1 MDNLASVNEG
11 LRFLL
16 DEDLLKSLLQEKRLT
31 IQEEY
36 AKLERYREELREA
49 YLGLFPD
56 LSPEEILEVLRED
69 NGAVPQEPI
78 QHVIPL
84 GDAFETQI
92 EMKNWAAEVLSGK
105 VVIAVDGSQILTT
118 GEFNIPLGFVQAG
131 AFWTEYTPEK
141 GLYGKDFRSALLIG
155 STATEEREQSEPLHE
170 MGVDIKRL
178 AKEIDLALDTIEK
191 FMKKGAKAY
200 LLLDGSIVYRFLNQA
215 SDEVKKAMCGNLVR
229 LLHVCEE
236 KSIPVAGYVDHS
248 FAKDVTATLEKLL
261 RKSYDIKVSDIA
273 VVGPSIGKGGF
284 GARTSVFRLKH
295 DFASR
300 YYGEYA
306 NDICFFYQKLHSGPP
321 VRIEFPKWI
330 CNAEAVQDLA
340 RVIAAQ
346 AIIGDGY
353 PYVLL
358 RAHETA
364 FLESANRDRFNTI
377 VTWFLSEECKI
388 PVWETVKAKMK
399 RLSII

>member
-1 MDNLASVNEG
+1 MIEYLTSISVGFE
-11 LRFLL
+11 LL
-16 DEDLLKSLLQEKRLT
+16 DEDLLKSLLQEKRST

-49 YLGLFPD
+49 YLGLLPT
-56 LSPEEILEVLRED
+56 LSPEEILDVLRED

-78 QHVIPL
+78 QHCIPL
-84 GDAFETQI
+84 GTAFETQV
-92 EMKNWAAEVLSGK
+92 EMKNWAADVLSGK
-105 VVIAVDGSQILTT
+105 VVIAVDGSQILTK
-118 GEFNIPLGFVQAG
+118 GEFNIPFGFVQAG
-131 AFWTEYTPEK
+131 AFWIEYTPEK
-141 GLYGKDFRSALLIG
+141 SLYGKDFRSALIIG
-155 STATEEREQSEPLHE
+155 GTEEREQSEPLHE

-178 AKEIDLALDTIEK
+178 AKEIDLALETIEK
-191 FMKKGAKAY
+191 FRKKGAKAY
-200 LLLDGSIVYRFLNQA
+200 LLLDGSIILRFLDRA
-215 SDEVKKAMCGNLVR
+215 TDDVKKAMCGNLVR
-229 LLHVCEE
+229 LLHICEE
-236 KSIPVAGYVDHS
+236 KAIPVAGYVDYS
-248 FAKDVTATLEKLL
+248 FAKDITATLEKAIK
-261 RKSYDIKVSDIA
+261 KSFDIKVSDIA
-273 VVGPSIGKGGF
+273 VVGPTLGDGGF

-295 DFASR
+295 DFTSR

-330 CNAEAVQDLA
+330 CNADGVQDLA
-340 RVIAAQ
+340 KVVAAQ

-364 FLESANRDRFNTI
+364 LLASANRDRFNTI
-377 VTWFLSEECKI
+377 VTWFLSEECNI
-388 PVWETVKAKMK
+388 PVWATVKAKMK

>member
-1 MDNLASVNEG
+1 MLKIL
-11 LRFLL
+11 LR
-16 DEDLLKSLLQEKRLT
+16 EKRLA

-36 AKLERYREELREA
+36 AKLERSREELREA
-49 YLGLFPD
+49 YLRLLSN
-56 LSPEEILEVLRED
+56 LSPEEILDILQED
-69 NGAVPQEPI
+69 NGAVPQEPV
-78 QHVIPL
+78 QHVILL
-84 GDAFETQI
+84 GDAFTTQV
-92 EMKNWAAEVLSGK
+92 EMKNWAAEELSKK

-118 GEFNIPLGFVQAG
+118 GEFTIPLGFVQAG

-141 GLYGKDFRSALLIG
+141 GLYGKDFRSDIFVG

-170 MGVDIKRL
+170 MGVNMRRL
-178 AKEIDLALDTIEK
+178 AKEIDLALETIEK
-191 FMKKGAKAY
+191 FRKRGVKAY
-200 LLLDGSIVYRFLNQA
+200 LLLDGSIIFRFLNHA
-215 SDEVKKAMCGNLVR
+215 SEEVKQAMCGDLVR
-229 LLHVCEE
+229 LLHACEE
-236 KSIPVAGYVDHS
+236 KAIPVAGYVDHS
-248 FAKDVTATLEKLL
+248 FAKDITATLEKLL
-261 RKSYDIKVSDIA
+261 KKSYDIKVSDIA
-273 VVGPSIGKGGF
+273 VVGPALGEVGF

-295 DFASR
+295 DFLSR
-300 YYGEYA
+300 YYSEYA
-306 NDICFFYQKLHSGPP
+306 NDMCFFYQKLHSGPP

-330 CNAEAVQDLA
+330 CDAEAVQDLA
-340 RVIAAQ
+340 RVVAAQ

-388 PVWETVKAKMK
+388 PIRETVKAKMK

>member
-1 MDNLASVNEG
+1 
-11 LRFLL
+11 LL

-36 AKLERYREELREA
+36 AKLGRSREELREA
-49 YLGLFPD
+49 YLRVLPN
-56 LSPEEILEVLRED
+56 LSPEEILEILQEE
-69 NGAVPQEPI
+69 NGAVPQEPVRHI
-78 QHVIPL
+78 IPL
-84 GDAFETQI
+84 GDAFITPI
-92 EMKNWAAEVLSGK
+92 EMKNWAAEVLSAK
-105 VVIAVDGSQILTT
+105 VVIAVDGSQIITT
-118 GEFNIPLGFVQAG
+118 GEFNIPIGFVQAG

-141 GLYGKDFRSALLIG
+141 GFYGKDFRSDLFIG

-191 FMKKGAKAY
+191 FRKKGAKAH
-200 LLLDGSIVYRFLNQA
+200 LLLDGSLVFRFLSRANE
-215 SDEVKKAMCGNLVR
+215 EVKKAMCKNLVR
-229 LLHVCEE
+229 LLHACEE
-236 KSIPVAGYVDHS
+236 KSIPIAGYVDHS
-248 FAKDVTATLEKLL
+248 FAKDITATLEKLL
-261 RKSYDIKVSDIA
+261 KKSYDIKVSDIA
-273 VVGPSIGKGGF
+273 VVGPAVGEGGF

-295 DFASR
+295 DFTSR

-330 CNAEAVQDLA
+330 CDAEAVQDLA
-340 RVIAAQ
+340 RVVAAQ

-388 PVWETVKAKMK
+388 PVWETVKAKLK